1 MPTLVG
7 QIFRFFLKLVLAVL
21 GAIFAL
27 SLLAAALVVLALS
40 LVKALLTGRKPA
52 PAVVFSRFQRFSPGG
67 VWPGAAGRA
76 PQGKGE
82 VVDVEVREVPRTDQ
96 RLP

>member
-7 QIFRFFLKLVLAVL
+7 RLFRFFLKLVLAVL

-67 VWPGAAGRA
+67 VWPGAASRA
-76 PQGKGE
+76 PQGKGD

>member
-1 MPTLVG
+1 VPTLVG
-7 QIFRFFLKLVLAVL
+7 RLFRFFLKLVLGIL

-27 SLLAAALVVLALS
+27 SLLAAALAVLALS
-40 LVKALLTGRKPA
+40 LVKALITGRKPA
-52 PAVVFSRFQRFSPGG
+52 PAMVFSRFQRFSPGG

-76 PQGKGE
+76 PEGKGD
-82 VVDVEVREVPRTDQ
+82 VVDVEVREVPRADQ